1 MKATGEVMS
10 ICNNFE
16 GALMKAIRSLEQHV
30 ECLLDYDFSELTG
43 DQLED
48 QLHVV
53 DDRRIW
59 VIAEALRRGVSYD
72 HIHEI
77 TMIDK
82 WFIDKLAIIVEMENT
97 LKNEKLT
104 PDILREAKRME
115 FPDTVISRLTGMPQD
130 EIKKMRYDNDIVASY
145 KMVDTCAAEFEAA
158 TPYYYSVYGG
168 ENEATETNPLKK
180 VL

>member
-1 MKATGEVMS
+1 
-10 ICNNFE
+10 
-16 GALMKAIRSLEQHV
+16 
-30 ECLLDYDFSELTG
+30 
-43 DQLED
+43 
-48 QLHVV
+48 
-53 DDRRIW
+53 
-59 VIAEALRRGVSYD
+59 
-72 HIHEI
+72 
-77 TMIDK
+77 MIDK

-168 ENEATETNPLKK
+168 EN
-180 VL
+180 